1 MEEESKTERT
11 KGINLRNKTQVQF
24 LVQPKSNVP
33 WTEKRAQ
40 HIYVHLFEMWAPN
53 GLEHFS
59 SNQPFSFRKWFKL
72 VLKKINQPKNGPAKN

>member
-1 MEEESKTERT
+1 MKEESKTERT

-40 HIYVHLFEMWAPN
+40 HIYVHLFEMCESYS
-53 GLEHFS
+53 L
-59 SNQPFSFRKWFKL
+59 
-72 VLKKINQPKNGPAKN
+72 

>member
-1 MEEESKTERT
+1 MKKGGRNDQNMKQRSKGMEEESKTERT

-40 HIYVHLFEMWAPN
+40 HIYVHLFEMCESYS
-53 GLEHFS
+53 L
-59 SNQPFSFRKWFKL
+59 
-72 VLKKINQPKNGPAKN
+72 

>member
-1 MEEESKTERT
+1 MSATHRKKEGKKERKKERKEGMEEESKTERT

-40 HIYVHLFEMWAPN
+40 HIYVHLFEMCESYS
-53 GLEHFS
+53 L
-59 SNQPFSFRKWFKL
+59 
-72 VLKKINQPKNGPAKN
+72 